1 MALDNDIFQK
11 VFFYYQKGWDK
22 WIMLALALILL
33 WVVMKFGFRVLWMG
47 MIVLFII
54 WVVIIF
60 AKEDY

>member
-1 MALDNDIFQK
+1 MALDNDIFQN

-22 WIMLALALILL
+22 WLMFALALILL
-33 WVVMKFGFRVLWMG
+33 WVVMKFGFRILWMG

-54 WVVIIF
+54 WVVFNF